1 MIFMHDTILLSKIS
15 QSLNSCCKELKIS
28 KINKMSIIVNKDS
41 HIDDNNLLQYLK
53 NFNENLID
61 TCTQISIEIGD
72 LPDQTAIIKN
82 IEGDLTE

>member
-1 MIFMHDTILLSKIS
+1 MHDTILLSKIS
-15 QSLNSCCKELKIS
+15 QNLSKICKEEKIS

-41 HIDDNNLLQYLK
+41 HINDNNLLQYLK
-53 NFNENLID
+53 NYNENLID

-72 LPDQTAIIKN
+72 LPDQTAIIRN